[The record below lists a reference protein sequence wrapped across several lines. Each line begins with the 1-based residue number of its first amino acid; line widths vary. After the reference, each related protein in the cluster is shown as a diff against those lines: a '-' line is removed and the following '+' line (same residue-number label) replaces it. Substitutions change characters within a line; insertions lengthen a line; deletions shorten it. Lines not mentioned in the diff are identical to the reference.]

1 MGLLRGAAALAMV
14 TRATRGDDIHPVVD
28 SLLGKRDNVFTRQV
42 FFMKM
47 VTTVSADIAVTR
59 KQLGVGQ
66 SGLEAERIDVGDALG
81 PDDAVH
87 DDDRLLAGHC
97 VVTAVKHRHLTT

>member
-1 MGLLRGAAALAMV
+1 MGLLRGAAALAV
-14 TRATRGDDIHPVVD
+14 VARTACRHDIHPVVD
-28 SLLGKRDNVFTRQV
+28 PLLGKRDDVLARKV

-47 VTTVSADIAVTR
+47 VTAVGADVAVTR

-66 SGLEAERIDVGDALG
+66 SGLEAERIDVRDTLG

-87 DDDRLLAGHC
+87 GDDRLLAGHR
-97 VVTAVKHRHLTT
+97 VVTTMKHRHLTT